1 MSTFSLDDLREIMRQ
16 SAGVEAGVDLD
27 ADITD
32 VEFIELGYDSLA
44 LLELAIQVKRKYG
57 VSIPDDDVVDMT
69 TPRIAVEYINRQLV
83 GAEV

>member
-1 MSTFSLDDLREIMRQ
+1 MSTFNLDDLRVLMRE
-16 SAGVEAGVDLD
+16 SVGVEAGVDLD

-32 VEFIELGYDSLA
+32 IQFEELGYDSLA

-57 VSIPDDDVVDMT
+57 VVIPDDEVVEMT
-69 TPRIAVEYINRQLV
+69 TPRLAIQFINKNFV